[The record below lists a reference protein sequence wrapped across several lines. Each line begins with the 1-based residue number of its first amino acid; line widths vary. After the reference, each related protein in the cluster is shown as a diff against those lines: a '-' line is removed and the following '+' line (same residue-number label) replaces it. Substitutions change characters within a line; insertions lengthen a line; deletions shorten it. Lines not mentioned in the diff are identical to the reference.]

1 MPKYEHGCIHMG
13 DNPLAFEDVGTD
25 EGFKKIVD
33 SLTNEIDL
41 EGKTELNGIQV
52 VAITRAAVVADRYD
66 SKTLEAL
73 VLKVSKYLKSKDRK
87 GLGELVEVAKGY
99 LAYKAEKEKPP
110 EVKV

>member
-1 MPKYEHGCIHMG
+1 MPEN
-13 DNPLAFEDVGTD
+13 NPLGFEDIGTD

-41 EGKTELNGIQV
+41 EGKTELNSIQV
-52 VAITRAAVVADRYD
+52 VAISRADWFAQKYESPAM
-66 SKTLEAL
+66 AMI

-110 EVKV
+110 EIKV